1 MITFDDIGSFPLPK
15 GMNKDGSVDAIRDAM
30 WQKIDAG
37 VDIPTYPQF
46 QDMNK
51 QFLDIIN
58 DDTNTER
65 EKEEEYIP
73 MLIRKRNARI
83 VELNAIEEVG
93 KEYHKKTGKV
103 LNIRI
108 CVTGPIELY
117 TKQFGGTSYK
127 DILDVLAADVDRFI
141 SNSID
146 NAKNFNIATVSID
159 EPSIGINSNI
169 MLNDNDIINAL
180 EKASYSANSQ
190 RIDTQIHLHSPLHYK
205 LICKVPSINI
215 MSVESA
221 ANPSYLDLID
231 KKDLEDYD
239 KFLRVGIARTD
250 IFNMSAVLNEKYG
263 INVWKEPSR
272 LDEIVTGMEIPT
284 VIEKRLDNY
293 YNIFGDRIKYA
304 GPDCGLGAWP
314 TQELAFRLLKN
325 TSIGIKSFLKKR
337 NLCQ

>member
-1 MITFDDIGSFPLPK
+1 M
-15 GMNKDGSVDAIRDAM
+15 R
-30 WQKIDAG
+30 QKIDAG

-46 QDMNK
+46 QDMSR

-58 DDTNTER
+58 DEANTER
-65 EKEEEYIP
+65 EKGEEYVP

-83 VELNAIEEVG
+83 IELDAIEDFG
-93 KEYHKKTGKV
+93 KEYHEKTGKV

-127 DILDVLAADVDRFI
+127 DVLDVLAADVDRFI

-169 MLNDNDIINAL
+169 MLSDNDMIDAL
-180 EKASYSANSQ
+180 EKASYTANSQ

-205 LICKVPSINI
+205 LICQTKTIDI

-250 IFNMSAVLNEKYG
+250 IFNMSAILNEKYG
-263 INVWKEPSR
+263 MNVWKEPVR
-272 LDEIVTGMEIPT
+272 LEDIVTGMET
-284 VIEKRLDNY
+284 TYVIEKRLEDY
-293 YNIFGDRIKYA
+293 YKIFGDKIKYA

-314 TQELAFRLLKN
+314 TQELAFNLLRN
-325 TSIGIKSFLKKR
+325 TSIAIKEFLKKR
-337 NLCQ
+337 NMGQ